1 MEPPL
6 SHRRRMQPQSDD
18 FGLSDDLITRVAPLV
33 HACST
38 ACLSGTTCTDVF
50 EGLLWP
56 SRTSHVYAMHWAGL
70 LQWRN
75 RPIMIAASADLG
87 VSFPVVKTSPRHWV
101 LGQDPRTTLS
111 TLLIARSSTTPLLQ
125 AKSLTTACRTWLHSR
140 LGRRRSWMQLA
151 GSYLQQ

>member
-1 MEPPL
+1 M

-18 FGLSDDLITRVAPLV
+18 FGLSDDLITRVAPPV

-70 LQWRN
+70 LLWRN
-75 RPIMIAASADLG
+75 RPIIIAASADLG

-125 AKSLTTACRTWLHSR
+125 AKSLTTACRTWLHPR